1 MPPKR
6 PTFQRRGNSP
16 QRPGQPGTPGAPG
29 TATAAPVRKSKTDAI
44 TIDGI
49 VVDALPNAMF
59 TVELENGHKVL
70 TTLCGKMRTRYIRVA
85 MGDKVT
91 VELSPYD
98 LARGRITF
106 RYNFNR

>member
-1 MPPKR
+1 MPGKR
-6 PTFQRRGNSP
+6 PTFYKKP
-16 QRPGQPGTPGAPG
+16 APRPGQPGAPG
-29 TATAAPVRKSKTDAI
+29 TAPTAAPVRKSKSDAI

-70 TTLCGKMRTRYIRVA
+70 STLCGKMRTRYIRVA
-85 MGDKVT
+85 QGDKVT

-106 RYNFNR
+106 RYR

>member
-6 PTFQRRGNSP
+6 PTFYKKP
-16 QRPGQPGTPGAPG
+16 APRPGQPGAPG
-29 TATAAPVRKSKTDAI
+29 TPATAAPIRKSKSDAI

-70 TTLCGKMRTRYIRVA
+70 STLCGKMRTRYIRVA
-85 MGDKVT
+85 QGDKVT

-106 RYNFNR
+106 RYR